1 MSFAVKVESEGPYAP
16 EDLLFTAGHILRE
29 KIAVLRKA
37 AEALRSQDGD
47 EEEGTKGAVEWTE
60 GDVVMMDS

>member
-16 EDLLFTAGHILRE
+16 EDLLPTAGHILRE

-47 EEEGTKGAVEWTE
+47 EEGTKGAVEGAE

>member
-1 MSFAVKVESEGPYAP
+1 MESEGPYAP
-16 EDLLFTAGHILRE
+16 EDLLPTAGHISRE

-37 AEALRSQDGD
+37 AEALRNQDGD
-47 EEEGTKGAVEWTE
+47 EEEGNLTKGAAEGTE

>member
-1 MSFAVKVESEGPYAP
+1 MSFTVKVESEGPYAP
-16 EDLLFTAGHILRE
+16 EDLLPTAGHILRE

-47 EEEGTKGAVEWTE
+47 EEGTKGAVEGAE

>member
-16 EDLLFTAGHILRE
+16 EDLLPTAGHILRE

-47 EEEGTKGAVEWTE
+47 EEGTKGAFEGAE